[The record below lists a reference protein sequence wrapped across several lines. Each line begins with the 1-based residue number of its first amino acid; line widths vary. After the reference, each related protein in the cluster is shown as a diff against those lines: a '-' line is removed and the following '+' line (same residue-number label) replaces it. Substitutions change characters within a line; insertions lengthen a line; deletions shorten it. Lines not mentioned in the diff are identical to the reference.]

1 MGAKSTFRVN
11 MRRKDGKSKY
21 LMTVLG
27 ISTKTYRNNNGNVIK
42 STHIYRKVEKNVRN
56 G

>member
-42 STHIYRKVEKNVRN
+42 STHIYRKTEKNVRN